1 MRPLSVQEMIGVWE
15 RGELHSPLDQAL
27 LLLHA
32 GEPDEPLQ
40 SLAKLNVGERD
51 RRLLELR
58 EKTIGPRFSCSVEC
72 PFCGD
77 DLQFEF
83 DTRQVLQAPA
93 GGARIATI
101 SAAAGNFSV
110 TFRLP
115 NSEDLMEALNA
126 GPNEDSRRQVLERC
140 VLAIEKDGG
149 AIAVGEISEP
159 AIEKICE
166 LMGSSDP
173 LADLQFT
180 VQCQSCGKSWQ
191 APFDV
196 ASFFWKEIAVR
207 ARRALSE
214 VHVLATAYG
223 WHEAEIL
230 NMSVAR
236 REFYL
241 QMVSA

>member
-15 RGELHSPLDQAL
+15 QGELHSPLDQAL

-32 GEPDEPLQ
+32 GEPDDSLQ

-58 EKTIGPRFSCSVEC
+58 KKTIGSRFSCSVEC
-72 PFCGD
+72 PWCGE

-83 DTRQVLQAPA
+83 DISQILQTPPA
-93 GGARIATI
+93 ARSETLTAATDEF
-101 SAAAGNFSV
+101 AV

-115 NSEDLMEALNA
+115 NSEDLIEALSVSSI
-126 GPNEDSRRQVLERC
+126 EDSRRRVLERC
-140 VLAIEKDGG
+140 VVAIEKDGHTV
-149 AIAVGEISEP
+149 AVGDVPEP
-159 AIEKICE
+159 AIAKICE
-166 LMGSSDP
+166 LMGNSDP
-173 LADLQFT
+173 LADLQLT

-191 APFDV
+191 VPFDV
-196 ASFFWKEIAVR
+196 TSFFWKEIAVR

-223 WHEAEIL
+223 WHESDIL
-230 NMSVAR
+230 NMSSAR

-241 QMVSA
+241 QMVNA